1 MYDVKK
7 LQERLKARGLD
18 LAEDAAAI
26 LVDEVFAWGAEEAA
40 ASETKVDDFLAALL
54 PLVKPVIL
62 SDVVDLID
70 REDDR
75 G

>member
-54 PLVKPVIL
+54 PLM
-62 SDVVDLID
+62 
-70 REDDR
+70 
-75 G
+75 